1 MENDALCKP
10 VRSVRSGKGPGSR
23 DRLWALLFIGP
34 TVAGLYAFFIYPIFA
49 SFYISLTR
57 WDNLNPPSFVGL
69 ENYARLFRD
78 KAVAGEFLN
87 TLFFVA
93 ILVPLV
99 LILSLLLANSLNRK
113 HPANGA
119 LRTAFFLPYIM
130 LPVVAAI
137 VWMLM
142 FNSRYGLVNIVLGWF
157 SLPQPAW
164 LANEWLVRLIVV
176 VVSLWASLGYYSII
190 ILAGLQNIP
199 KDYYEAC
206 ELDGISRRRQFL
218 HITVPLVT
226 PQLFFVAVISTI
238 ALFQMFDLVYVFGRT
253 NIFILNSIRTLPYG
267 IYERAFTFNDMGYA
281 SATAIVFC
289 AVILAVT
296 VAQNTFQKKWVHYG

>member
-1 MENDALCKP
+1 MENNEPNKTT
-10 VRSVRSGKGPGSR
+10 RSVGLSNRLRKR
-23 DRLWALLFIGP
+23 DGLWALLFIGP
-34 TVAGLYAFFIYPIFA
+34 TVAGLYAFFIYPILA

-78 KAVAGEFLN
+78 KAVAGEFMN

-93 ILVPLV
+93 VLVPLV
-99 LILSLLLANSLNRK
+99 LALSLLLANSLNRRR
-113 HPANGA
+113 AINGA

-130 LPVVAAI
+130 LPVVTAI
-137 VWMLM
+137 VWLLM
-142 FNSRYGLVNIVLGWF
+142 FNSRYGLVNVVLGWL
-157 SLPQPAW
+157 SLPQPTW
-164 LANEWLVRLIVV
+164 LANEWLVRIIVV

-206 ELDGISRRRQFL
+206 ELDGVSRRRQFL
-218 HITVPLVT
+218 RVTVPLVT

-238 ALFQMFDLVYVFGRT
+238 ALFQMFDLVYVFGRS
-253 NIFILNSIRTLPYG
+253 NIFILNSVRTLPYG
-267 IYERAFTFNDMGYA
+267 IFERAFTYHDMGYA
-281 SATAIVFC
+281 SATATVFC
-289 AVILAVT
+289 ALILAVT
-296 VAQNTFQKKWVHYG
+296 VAQNALQKKWVHYG